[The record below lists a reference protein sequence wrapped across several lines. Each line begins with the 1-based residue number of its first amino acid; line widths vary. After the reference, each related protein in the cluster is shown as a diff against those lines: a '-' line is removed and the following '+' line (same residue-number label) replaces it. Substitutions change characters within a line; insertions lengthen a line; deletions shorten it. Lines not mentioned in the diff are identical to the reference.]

1 MQGRLPWCIG
11 IWCPQASQIGWQ
23 RGDLD
28 QPARIALWLPMFAGL
43 GSLACVLRVQ
53 GARPVVQR
61 MQLRSA
67 RVFVLGTGLEVVAAE
82 RSWNRGIDTAPAS
95 DARVAG
101 LCPCAA
107 GGVQERHFC
116 AVAFRSAA

>member
-67 RVFVLGTGLEVVAAE
+67 RVFVLGTGVGGCCCGAQLE
-82 RSWNRGIDTAPAS
+82 SWHRHS
-95 DARVAG
+95 AG
-101 LCPCAA
+101 
-107 GGVQERHFC
+107 V
-116 AVAFRSAA
+116 